1 MQVLRIRGHENAI
14 HAPGGDG
21 MSIARRQGMRASRT
35 MTRDVIVVPPELTLA
50 TAWRVMTRE
59 HIRHL
64 PVVRA
69 GALVG
74 MLSDRDVLVRGTM
87 AKDGSLHVEPHIVV
101 GEAMTATP
109 IATCEASTDVAE
121 LVRMMTEKKI
131 DAIPVVK
138 GLRLVGLV
146 TATDLLSL
154 LLEDHGEPEPLP
166 FEYRLIEDPR
176 AYA

>member
-1 MQVLRIRGHENAI
+1 
-14 HAPGGDG
+14 
-21 MSIARRQGMRASRT
+21 
-35 MTRDVIVVPPELTLA
+35 MTRDVIIVPPELTLA

-74 MLSDRDVLVRGTM
+74 MLSDRDVLARGTM
-87 AKDGSLHVEPHIVV
+87 TKEGTLHVEPHIVV
-101 GEAMTATP
+101 GDAMAPTP
-109 IATCEASTDVAE
+109 VETCETTTDVAE
-121 LVRMMTEKKI
+121 LVRAMITKKI

-146 TATDLLSL
+146 TSTDLLSL
-154 LLEDHGEPEPLP
+154 LLEDHGKPEPLP
-166 FEYRLIEDPR
+166 FEYHLIEDPR

>member
-1 MQVLRIRGHENAI
+1 
-14 HAPGGDG
+14 
-21 MSIARRQGMRASRT
+21 MRASRT
-35 MTRDVIVVPPELTLA
+35 MTRDVIIVPPELTLA
-50 TAWRVMTRE
+50 TAWRLMTRE

-69 GALVG
+69 GALIG
-74 MLSDRDVLVRGTM
+74 MLSDRDVLARGTM
-87 AKDGSLHVEPHIVV
+87 AKDGTLQVEPHLVV

-109 IATCEASTDVAE
+109 IETCETSTDVSD
-121 LVRMMTEKKI
+121 LVRTMTSKKI

-146 TATDLLSL
+146 TTTDLLSL
-154 LLEDHGEPEPLP
+154 LLDDHGKPEPLP
-166 FEYRLIEDPR
+166 FEFRLIEDPR

>member
-1 MQVLRIRGHENAI
+1 
-14 HAPGGDG
+14 
-21 MSIARRQGMRASRT
+21 
-35 MTRDVIVVPPELTLA
+35 MTRDVLIVPPELTLA

-74 MLSDRDVLVRGTM
+74 MLSDRDVLARGAI
-87 AKDGSLHVEPHIVV
+87 AKDGSLHVEPHILV
-101 GEAMTATP
+101 EHAMTTTP
-109 IATCEASTDVAE
+109 LETCDASADVGA
-121 LVRMMTEKKI
+121 LVRTMTAKKI

-146 TATDLLSL
+146 TTIDLLTL
-154 LLEDHGEPEPLP
+154 LLEDHGKPEPLP
-166 FEYRLIEDPR
+166 FEYRLIEDAR

>member
-1 MQVLRIRGHENAI
+1 
-14 HAPGGDG
+14 
-21 MSIARRQGMRASRT
+21 MRASKT
-35 MTRDVIVVPPELTLA
+35 MTRDVIIVPPELTLA
-50 TAWRVMTRE
+50 SAWKVMTRE

-74 MLSDRDVLVRGTM
+74 MLSDRDVLARGTM
-87 AKDGSLHVEPHIVV
+87 KKDHSLHVEPHIIV
-101 GEAMTATP
+101 GDAMTPTP
-109 IATCEASTDVAE
+109 IETCDTSTDVKDLA
-121 LVRMMTEKKI
+121 RMMTAKKI

-146 TATDLLSL
+146 TTTDLLSL
-154 LLEDHGEPEPLP
+154 LLLEDHGAPEPLP

>member
-1 MQVLRIRGHENAI
+1 
-14 HAPGGDG
+14 
-21 MSIARRQGMRASRT
+21 

-74 MLSDRDVLVRGTM
+74 MLSDRDVLARGTI
-87 AKDGSLHVEPHIVV
+87 ANDGKVKVEPHIVV
-101 GEAMTATP
+101 GEAMTPTP
-109 IATCEASTDVAE
+109 LETCEISADIGDLARV
-121 LVRMMTEKKI
+121 MTEKKI
-131 DAIPVVK
+131 DAVPVVK

-146 TATDLLSL
+146 TSSDLLEL
-154 LLEDHGEPEPLP
+154 LLDQHDEPEPLP
-166 FEYRLIEDPR
+166 FEFRLIEDPR
-176 AYA
+176 LYA